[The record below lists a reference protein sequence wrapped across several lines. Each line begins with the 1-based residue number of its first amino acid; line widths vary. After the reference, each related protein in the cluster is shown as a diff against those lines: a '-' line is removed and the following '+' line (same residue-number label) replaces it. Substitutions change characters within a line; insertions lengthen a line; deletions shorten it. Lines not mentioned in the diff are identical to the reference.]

1 MKLNVANTYENAVFK
16 EKYINRSSQINTKG
30 SGNCDV

>member
-1 MKLNVANTYENAVFK
+1 MKLNVENTYENTVFK
-16 EKYINRSSQINTKG
+16 VKYINRSSQINTKG